1 MVQRA
6 ASSLAP
12 REPVRLPT
20 YTVEMHRSARMLSAL
35 AAIVALGTA
44 FAPAAGAAADPTAEP
59 ASTTVSVAA
68 ADDAAIDAH
77 ARHLVSVMSTRERAA
92 SVVMGHIPT
101 SDPRVLRDY
110 MTTTGV
116 GGFILMGSNVPADEA
131 ALREV
136 TRALT
141 VDPLLPAVI
150 GIDEEGGDVT
160 RLPWD
165 ALPGATTLKD
175 APPDATAA
183 AFAARAALVQR
194 AGATVNFG
202 IVADV
207 APDPA
212 SFIHRRALGTT
223 PPAAAER
230 VAAAVAGESGAVAS
244 TLKHFPGH
252 GAAPGDSHHMLPTTD
267 LSREAW
273 EQTDA
278 APFRAGIDAGA
289 ELLMFGHLVYTAVD
303 GAPATMSAEW
313 HRIAREELGFT
324 GVAITDDLGM
334 LQNSGDPRYADPVA
348 NAVAALAAGN
358 DMVMAVMLS
367 DATTATRLVDGIAA
381 AAESGA
387 LPAERLEEAATRVTA
402 LRLQSATGAL
412 TPCGSCQPAG

>member
-1 MVQRA
+1 
-6 ASSLAP
+6 
-12 REPVRLPT
+12 
-20 YTVEMHRSARMLSAL
+20 MHRSGRLLSVL
-35 AAIVALGTA
+35 ATVVALGAALTPATGARAGEASAPPASATVTA
-44 FAPAAGAAADPTAEP
+44 ADGAAVEARARQL
-59 ASTTVSVAA
+59 VAA
-68 ADDAAIDAH
+68 
-77 ARHLVSVMSTRERAA
+77 MSTRERAA

-101 SDPRVLRDY
+101 SDPSALRDY
-110 MTTTGV
+110 MTATGV
-116 GGFILMGSNVPADEA
+116 GGFILMGSNIPADEA
-131 ALREV
+131 ALRDV

-141 VDPLLPAVI
+141 VDPMLPAVI
-150 GIDEEGGDVT
+150 GIDEEGDDVT

-165 ALPGATTLKD
+165 ALPGATTLKS
-175 APPDATAA
+175 APPPDTAS
-183 AFAARAALVQR
+183 AFAARGALLQR

-223 PPAAAER
+223 PEAAAER
-230 VAAAVAGESGAVAS
+230 VSAAVAGEAGAVAS

-267 LSREAW
+267 LSHEAW
-273 EQTDA
+273 GQTDA
-278 APFRAGIDAGA
+278 VPFRAGIDAGA
-289 ELLMFGHLVYTAVD
+289 ELLMFGHLVYTSVD
-303 GAPATMSAEW
+303 VAPATMSAEW

-334 LQNSGDPRYADPVA
+334 LQNTGDPAYADPVA
-348 NAVAALAAGN
+348 NAVTALAAGN

-381 AAESGA
+381 AVDTGA

-402 LRLQSATGAL
+402 LRLQSTTGAL
-412 TPCGSCQPAG
+412 TPCDSCQPVG

>member
-1 MVQRA
+1 
-6 ASSLAP
+6 
-12 REPVRLPT
+12 
-20 YTVEMHRSARMLSAL
+20 MHRSGRLLSVL
-35 AAIVALGTA
+35 ATVVALGAALTPATGARAGEASAPPASATVTA
-44 FAPAAGAAADPTAEP
+44 ADGAAVEARARQL
-59 ASTTVSVAA
+59 VAA
-68 ADDAAIDAH
+68 
-77 ARHLVSVMSTRERAA
+77 MSTRERAA

-101 SDPRVLRDY
+101 SDPSALRDY
-110 MTTTGV
+110 MTATGV
-116 GGFILMGSNVPADEA
+116 GGFILMGSNIPADEA

-141 VDPLLPAVI
+141 VDPMLPAVI
-150 GIDEEGGDVT
+150 GIDEEGDDVT

-165 ALPGATTLKD
+165 ALPGATTLKS
-175 APPDATAA
+175 APPPDTAS
-183 AFAARAALVQR
+183 AFAARGALLQR

-223 PPAAAER
+223 PEAAAGR
-230 VAAAVAGESGAVAS
+230 VSAAVAGEAGAVAS

-267 LSREAW
+267 LSQEAW
-273 EQTDA
+273 GQTDA
-278 APFRAGIDAGA
+278 VPFRAGIDAGA
-289 ELLMFGHLVYTAVD
+289 ELLMFGHLVYTSVD
-303 GAPATMSAEW
+303 AAPATMSAEW
-313 HRIAREELGFT
+313 HRIAREDLGFT

-334 LQNSGDPRYADPVA
+334 LQNTGDPAYADPVA
-348 NAVAALAAGN
+348 NAVAALVAGN

-381 AAESGA
+381 AVDTGA

-402 LRLQSATGAL
+402 LRLQSNTGAL
-412 TPCGSCQPAG
+412 TPCDSCQPVG

>member
-1 MVQRA
+1 
-6 ASSLAP
+6 
-12 REPVRLPT
+12 
-20 YTVEMHRSARMLSAL
+20 MHRSGRLLSVL
-35 AAIVALGTA
+35 ATVVALGAALT
-44 FAPAAGAAADPTAEP
+44 PATGAAAGETSAPP
-59 ASTTVSVAA
+59 ASATVTAADGAAVDARARQLVAA
-68 ADDAAIDAH
+68 
-77 ARHLVSVMSTRERAA
+77 MSTRERAA

-101 SDPRVLRDY
+101 SDPSALRDY
-110 MTTTGV
+110 MTATGV

-131 ALREV
+131 ALREI

-141 VDPLLPAVI
+141 VDPMLPVVL

-175 APPDATAA
+175 APPPETAS
-183 AFAARAALVQR
+183 AFAARGALLQR

-207 APDPA
+207 TADPA

-223 PPAAAER
+223 PEAAAER
-230 VAAAVAGESGAVAS
+230 VSAAVVGEAGAVAS

-252 GAAPGDSHHMLPTTD
+252 GAAPGDSHHMLPTTN

-273 EQTDA
+273 GQTDA
-278 APFRAGIDAGA
+278 VPFRAGIDAGA
-289 ELLMFGHLVYTAVD
+289 ELLMFGHLVYTSVD
-303 GAPATMSAEW
+303 VAPATMSAEW

-334 LQNSGDPRYADPVA
+334 LQNTGDPAYADPVA

-381 AAESGA
+381 AVDTGA
-387 LPAERLEEAATRVTA
+387 LPAERLDEAATRVTA
-402 LRLQSATGAL
+402 LRLQSTTGAL
-412 TPCGSCQPAG
+412 TPCDSCQPVG